1 MKHST
6 TLTAGSTPLWA
17 MNDRILID
25 GRRAVI
31 KEHTETRITIAWRE
45 AWYWQLAWKLE
56 DWCGAIRRWFSG
68 LVTA

>member
-1 MKHST
+1 
-6 TLTAGSTPLWA
+6 